1 MYWIFRRESHESDC
15 CAAHADTEKYSN
27 GRNIDLD
34 RDHRKGHRLNPQD
47 IQKML
52 GHAHEMQQQM
62 EQRLSSTVVEATSGG
77 GAVTVKMNGKK
88 QVLSLKIDP
97 TAVSSLIGSANTAD
111 VEMLEDL
118 IVAALNEAGRRA
130 DESLQSGISG
140 MLGGLNLPGF

>member
-1 MYWIFRRESHESDC
+1 
-15 CAAHADTEKYSN
+15 
-27 GRNIDLD
+27 
-34 RDHRKGHRLNPQD
+34 LNPQD

-52 GHAHEMQQQM
+52 GQAQEMQQQM
-62 EQRLSSTVVEATSGG
+62 EQRLASTVVEATSGG

-97 TAVSSLIGSANTAD
+97 TAVAGLGSNTAD

-130 DESLQSGISG
+130 DETLQSGLSG

>member
-1 MYWIFRRESHESDC
+1 
-15 CAAHADTEKYSN
+15 
-27 GRNIDLD
+27 
-34 RDHRKGHRLNPQD
+34 LNPQD

-52 GHAHEMQQQM
+52 GQAQEMQQQM
-62 EQRLSSTVVEATSGG
+62 EQRLAATVVEATSGG

-97 TAVSSLIGSANTAD
+97 SAISGLVSTGGTNTAD

-130 DESLQSGISG
+130 DESLQSGLSG
-140 MLGGLNLPGF
+140 MLGGLNLPGL

>member
-1 MYWIFRRESHESDC
+1 
-15 CAAHADTEKYSN
+15 
-27 GRNIDLD
+27 
-34 RDHRKGHRLNPQD
+34 LNPQD

-52 GHAHEMQQQM
+52 GQAQEMQQQM
-62 EQRLSSTVVEATSGG
+62 EQRLASTVVEATSGG

-97 TAVSSLIGSANTAD
+97 TAVAGLGTNAAD

-130 DESLQSGISG
+130 DETLQSGLSG

>member
-1 MYWIFRRESHESDC
+1 
-15 CAAHADTEKYSN
+15 
-27 GRNIDLD
+27 
-34 RDHRKGHRLNPQD
+34 
-47 IQKML
+47 ML
-52 GHAHEMQQQM
+52 GQAQEMQQQM
-62 EQRLSSTVVEATSGG
+62 EQRLSSTVVEASSGG

-97 TAVSSLIGSANTAD
+97 AAVTGLIGSANSAD

-140 MLGGLNLPGF
+140 MLGGLNLPGL

>member
-1 MYWIFRRESHESDC
+1 
-15 CAAHADTEKYSN
+15 
-27 GRNIDLD
+27 
-34 RDHRKGHRLNPQD
+34 LNPQD

-52 GHAHEMQQQM
+52 GQAQQMQQQM

-97 TAVSSLIGSANTAD
+97 TAVSGLISSGAGTNSAD

-130 DESLQSGISG
+130 DESLQSGLSG
-140 MLGGLNLPGF
+140 LLGGLNLPGF

>member
-1 MYWIFRRESHESDC
+1 
-15 CAAHADTEKYSN
+15 
-27 GRNIDLD
+27 
-34 RDHRKGHRLNPQD
+34 
-47 IQKML
+47 ML
-52 GHAHEMQQQM
+52 GQAQEMQQQM
-62 EQRLSSTVVEATSGG
+62 EQRLSSAVVEASSGG

-97 TAVSSLIGSANTAD
+97 TAVTSLGGNAAD

-130 DESLQSGISG
+130 DETLQSGLSG

>member
-1 MYWIFRRESHESDC
+1 M
-15 CAAHADTEKYSN
+15 
-27 GRNIDLD
+27 
-34 RDHRKGHRLNPQD
+34 NPQD

-52 GHAHEMQQQM
+52 GQAQQMQQQM
-62 EQRLSSTVVEATSGG
+62 EERLQSTVVEATSGG

-97 TAVSSLIGSANTAD
+97 TAVNGLGGNAAD

-130 DESLQSGISG
+130 DETLQSGLSG

>member
-1 MYWIFRRESHESDC
+1 
-15 CAAHADTEKYSN
+15 
-27 GRNIDLD
+27 
-34 RDHRKGHRLNPQD
+34 LNPQD

-52 GHAHEMQQQM
+52 GQAQEMQQQM
-62 EQRLSSTVVEATSGG
+62 EQRLASTVVEATSGG

-97 TAVSSLIGSANTAD
+97 TAVAGLVSGPSGSNTAD

-130 DESLQSGISG
+130 DESLQSGLSG

>member
-1 MYWIFRRESHESDC
+1 
-15 CAAHADTEKYSN
+15 
-27 GRNIDLD
+27 
-34 RDHRKGHRLNPQD
+34 LNPQD

-52 GHAHEMQQQM
+52 GQAQEMQQQM
-62 EQRLSSTVVEATSGG
+62 EQRLQNTVVEATSGG

-97 TAVSSLIGSANTAD
+97 TAVTSLSNNAAD

-130 DESLQSGISG
+130 DETLQSGLSG

>member
-1 MYWIFRRESHESDC
+1 M
-15 CAAHADTEKYSN
+15 
-27 GRNIDLD
+27 
-34 RDHRKGHRLNPQD
+34 NPQD

-52 GHAHEMQQQM
+52 GQAQEMQQQM
-62 EQRLSSTVVEATSGG
+62 EQRLATTVVEATSGG

-97 TAVSSLIGSANTAD
+97 SAVSSLISNTAGGANAAD
-111 VEMLEDL
+111 IEMLEDL

-130 DESLQSGISG
+130 DESLQSGLSG

>member
-1 MYWIFRRESHESDC
+1 
-15 CAAHADTEKYSN
+15 
-27 GRNIDLD
+27 
-34 RDHRKGHRLNPQD
+34 LNPQD

-52 GHAHEMQQQM
+52 GQAQEMQQQM
-62 EQRLSSTVVEATSGG
+62 DQRLASTVVEATSGG

-97 TAVSSLIGSANTAD
+97 TAVSGLSSNTAD

-130 DESLQSGISG
+130 DESLQSGLSG
-140 MLGGLNLPGF
+140 MLGGLNLPGL

>member
-1 MYWIFRRESHESDC
+1 
-15 CAAHADTEKYSN
+15 
-27 GRNIDLD
+27 
-34 RDHRKGHRLNPQD
+34 LNPQD

-52 GHAHEMQQQM
+52 GQAQEMQQQM
-62 EQRLSSTVVEATSGG
+62 EQRLASTVVEATSGG

-97 TAVSSLIGSANTAD
+97 TAVAGLGSNSAD

-118 IVAALNEAGRRA
+118 ITAALNEAGRRA
-130 DESLQSGISG
+130 DESLQSGLSG